1 MSDSAD
7 PRAQLDRAML
17 DRAARA
23 ALRAAGDAEPNPL
36 VGCVLADASGRVIG
50 MGHHKRCGGAHAE
63 VEALADAARRGED
76 PRGCTAWVT
85 LEPCRGVGRTGPCAD
100 ALLRA
105 GVVEVVYAS
114 DDPAPKGLGG
124 ADALRAGGCAA
135 RRSDASPLATSLA
148 RPHLKRTLRGL
159 PWVIAKWA
167 QTPDGRFVADE
178 GRWIS
183 CPASLRRVHRLRAR
197 VDMVIVG
204 VGTVLA
210 DDPLLTARGV
220 ARVRRVARRVVF
232 DTQLRTPITSALVGS
247 IDAAPLT
254 IVAGASAATR
264 NPDRAR
270 ALHAAGAELIE
281 APLDSAG
288 RVDAGEAL
296 ALLSTRH
303 NPATVLLEAGP
314 TLLNEFLRRRLVDE
328 AWAFI
333 GGDPAAQTSLADS
346 HGYTRC
352 MSRRSGVDA
361 LLIYGAAPAGA
372 GVGSGA
378 SSP

>member
-7 PRAQLDRAML
+7 PRARLDRAML

-63 VEALADAARRGED
+63 IEALADAARRGED

-85 LEPCRGVGRTGPCAD
+85 LEPCRGAGRTGPCAD

-105 GVVEVVYAS
+105 GVAEVVYAS

-124 ADALRAGGCAA
+124 ADAIRAGGCAA

-148 RPHLKRTLRGL
+148 RPHLKRTLRAQ

-183 CPASLRRVHRLRAR
+183 CPASLRRVHQLRSR

-220 ARVRRVARRVVF
+220 ARVRRVARRVVL
-232 DTQLRTPITSALVGS
+232 DTHLRTPPTSALVRS
-247 IDAAPLT
+247 MDAAPLT
-254 IVAGASAATR
+254 IVAGAAVRHA
-264 NPDRAR
+264 DRAQ
-270 ALHAAGAELIE
+270 ALRAAGAEVIE
-281 APLDSAG
+281 APLDIAG

-296 ALLSTRH
+296 AALTALH
-303 NPATVLLEAGP
+303 NPSTVLLEAGP
-314 TLLNEFLRRRLVDE
+314 TLLHEFLRRRLADE
-328 AWAFI
+328 AWAFV
-333 GGDPAAQTSLADS
+333 GGAPAARASAADD
-346 HGYTRC
+346 HGYRLC
-352 MSRRSGVDA
+352 AARRSGADA
-361 LLIYGAAPAGA
+361 LLIYSAPP
-372 GVGSGA
+372 
-378 SSP
+378 SP